1 MKPERSLAVGDLVTL
16 VNGDWNGLV
25 GIVSQPITEDHPGHV
40 LVHRDGCILGV
51 PVSRQGVMV
60 ADGDNEGFAQLAYN
74 LIQLGSHVIETR
86 LIV

>member
-16 VNGDWNGLV
+16 VNGDWNGLLR
-25 GIVSQPITEDHPGHV
+25 IISQPITEERPGYV
-40 LVHRDGCILGV
+40 LRHRDGCILGM
-51 PVSRQGVMV
+51 PVSVEDVMV

-74 LIQLGSHVIETR
+74 LIQLGSRVIEAR